1 MESVSSTGPFEKVMT
16 VAMVVAVAAVLASTV
31 VLVSTLNER
40 LSQVAGTGSE
50 PRRILVNGIA
60 TVTLVPDEA
69 RLTIGVVTRGET
81 AEEASRKNAE
91 AMSKVIEALR
101 GLGLTDKET
110 QTKWLSVNADYD
122 CSGRKCVVAGYV
134 ATNTVEVK
142 LRSEKFHVISE
153 VIDRSVAAGANL
165 VQGVQFTVSEERRRS
180 MEEDLLRAAVADAK
194 RKAQKA
200 AEELG
205 AGIRG
210 VLNVDLT
217 IDQAPYPIVPTV
229 VRAESGASTPV
240 VPGEVTVT
248 ARVQVS
254 FEIG

>member
-1 MESVSSTGPFEKVMT
+1 MECVSGTGSFEKVMA
-16 VAMVVAVAAVLASTV
+16 VAMVAAVAAVLASTL
-31 VLVSTLNER
+31 VLVSALNVR
-40 LSQVAGTGSE
+40 PSQVTGTGSE
-50 PRRILVNGIA
+50 LRRILVTGIA

-69 RLTIGVVTRGET
+69 RLVIGVVAKGET
-81 AEEASRKNAE
+81 AGEASRKNAE

-101 GLGLTDKET
+101 GLGLTDREI

-122 CSGRKCVVAGYV
+122 CSGGRCVVGYV

-142 LRSEKFHVISE
+142 LRSEKFQVISE
-153 VIDRSVAAGANL
+153 VIDRSVAAGANI
-165 VQGVQFTVSEERRRS
+165 VQGVLFTVSEERRRS
-180 MEEDLLRAAVADAK
+180 MEEDLLKAAMADAK
-194 RKAQKA
+194 RKAQRA

-205 AGIRG
+205 ASIRG
-210 VLNVDLT
+210 VLSVDLT
-217 IDQAPYPIVPTV
+217 VEQAPYPIMPTLL
-229 VRAESGASTPV
+229 RAESGASTPV